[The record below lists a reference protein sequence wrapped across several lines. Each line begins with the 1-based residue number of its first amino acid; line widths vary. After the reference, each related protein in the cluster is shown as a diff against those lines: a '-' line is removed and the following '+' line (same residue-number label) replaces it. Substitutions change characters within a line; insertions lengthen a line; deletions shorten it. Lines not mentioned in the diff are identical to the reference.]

1 MKTARTVDLPNH
13 GNTKVS
19 SVRQEGAKGNGND
32 SHVYVNDRSRV
43 PHAFRI
49 ARIPIPSGGGHEV
62 SSRHAFFARF
72 FFFWPLAPCLCP
84 CSGALMP
91 YPPWGHQALD
101 FRPRIGKLL
110 KTSARLPLGLEWD
123 LFVNVHGKTGLTGT
137 LSPCLPCPPMT

>member
-62 SSRHAFFARF
+62 SFPTRILRAVLFLLAIGPLLVPVLWRINALPPVGSSSPGLQAEDRKAPENVSAASPRARMG
-72 FFFWPLAPCLCP
+72 
-84 CSGALMP
+84 SV
-91 YPPWGHQALD
+91 
-101 FRPRIGKLL
+101 R
-110 KTSARLPLGLEWD
+110 
-123 LFVNVHGKTGLTGT
+123 
-137 LSPCLPCPPMT
+137 

>member
-62 SSRHAFFARF
+62 SFPTRILRAVLFLL
-72 FFFWPLAPCLCP
+72 PLAPCLCP

-91 YPPWGHQALD
+91 YPPEDRKAPENVSAAS
-101 FRPRIGKLL
+101 PR
-110 KTSARLPLGLEWD
+110 ARMGS
-123 LFVNVHGKTGLTGT
+123 VR
-137 LSPCLPCPPMT
+137 